1 MSSSKDDSSLASE
14 RVLLT
19 AQFKAAVQAVIEW
32 IDGDASANPV
42 VQESD
47 HVLRLLYLLERIV
60 SHGLKQVQFFGATTP
75 WHVLAQLPT
84 CLPGTDA
91 FVDQVRDWAPTNS
104 DVARGRVALRAA
116 LNDGALVAYLNA
128 LCFNQP
134 LMAKCYHASALLR
147 SDEHVSIVV
156 MLLQALLQ
164 AVQFHLPVRDALF
177 ADDKYWQKHA
187 AATSIETAAAAAAAA
202 SADFP
207 AAQVAKNAAELRR
220 SIAEQRRLRELK
232 LAAERQ
238 ASAALAEEQAAR
250 LLQEREQQ
258 LAAKEERLN
267 AELSRAEQLRQSLQ
281 QQQIDLASAAAAAAA
296 ATPTPLDD
304 TQRLFQL
311 ASTLYANRPAHASVF
326 LDVDAPPPPNAP
338 SIATAGAR
346 GKRPRMEDAVAVLT
360 APLAVA
366 LFDGHGGQDA
376 AQMCA
381 SALPAF
387 VREAMRRRANDAPEA
402 LRDVCALLQRW
413 LSEQQAPPIAEIG
426 TTATILLRSAADDTW
441 HVAQVGDARA
451 VLFELAFAPVDQST
465 WSSAAPSL
473 DALRASSAAARAEIA
488 RAADFGT
495 APRNVGVGGAL
506 LRATELTPCHR
517 PSVDSER
524 ARVEARG
531 GAIMRGRVCGVL
543 AVTRA
548 LGDTAIEPY
557 LSHTPE
563 LRGPFRFDAAGD
575 AEFEIRSVLVLACD
589 GAWDV
594 LTNEAVAQQLIES
607 ALAAAHDSDASAD
620 AGVESSFVIG
630 RPPPLQS
637 APFASARDVV
647 LDPLRAAVRVRD
659 AALRVGSS
667 DNVSVLVAAM
677 PAATPVAALPTTV
690 ALPAAP
696 AVALAPAAPASAP
709 VVIPSTARQ
718 ASTGSSSSTS
728 PPGAE
733 MSKRERRLLAAEAAR
748 HRARQQ
754 SHGSTSPTSPESRSA
769 AVTPETLRRRAR
781 SSTTSDLLT
790 QRGGSDEQAAVLDDL
805 DAARRDLHS
814 EREAERQ
821 RIVAERLKQRR
832 RASDVRRIVANYA
845 AQKEAR
851 QSAEA
856 AALAEKELQR
866 RKRAAATFGP
876 EWDAK
881 SVPVVA
887 APQQTATAAAAAADE
902 PLVLSLS
909 ADELTIVQYLRD
921 PVTGVGVQRA
931 LAGGERLFTGS
942 EMVDWLLQHV
952 DSSTPDS
959 TPPQSPLRYSSGL
972 PPAALDAGALSSSL
986 GAMGG
991 VAGVRRADA
1000 FAFAQRLLAIG
1011 VVRIVHDAA
1020 FSSSSPSSSSSSS
1033 SLRELRDTPSI
1044 TLALCDD
1051 FSPTIVL
1058 RENPPIEP
1066 IDDGAGG
1073 VVMAFPSRVPRRRPD
1088 WLDDKCTDVC
1098 MECSVVFKL
1107 MVRRHHCRSCGFV
1120 LCGKCANR
1128 KIALPHLGYATRQLT
1143 CERCIATFYSGGAKV
1158 TVQGVVE
1165 VPPEAV
1171 GGRRSRRNTS
1181 EIKN

>member
-1 MSSSKDDSSLASE
+1 MSSSKDANSLASE

-32 IDGDASANPV
+32 IDGDATANPV

-47 HVLRLLYLLERIV
+47 DVLRLLYLLERIV
-60 SHGLKQVQFFGATTP
+60 AHGLKQVQFFGATTP

-147 SDEHVSIVV
+147 SDEHASIVV

-187 AATSIETAAAAAAAA
+187 AATAIETTAA
-202 SADFP
+202 SAAADFP

-238 ASAALAEEQAAR
+238 ASAALAEEQATR
-250 LLQEREQQ
+250 LLQAREQQ

-281 QQQIDLASAAAAAAA
+281 QQQIELASAAAAAATA
-296 ATPTPLDD
+296 PPPLDD

-338 SIATAGAR
+338 SIATAAAR

-366 LFDGHGGQDA
+366 LFDGHGGEDA

-387 VREAMRRRANDAPEA
+387 VREAMRRRANDAPDA
-402 LRDVCALLQRW
+402 LRDVCSLLQRW

-426 TTATILLRSAADDTW
+426 TTATILLRSAADDAW

-465 WSSAAPSL
+465 WSTGTPSL

-548 LGDTAIEPY
+548 LGDTSIEPY

-594 LTNEAVAQQLIES
+594 LTNEAVAQQLIDS
-607 ALAAAHDSDASAD
+607 ALVAAHDSDVSAD
-620 AGVESSFVIG
+620 AGAESSFLIG
-630 RPPPLQS
+630 RPPPQS

-647 LDPLRAAVRVRD
+647 LDPLRAAVLVRD

-677 PAATPVAALPTTV
+677 PAAAPVAALPIAS
-690 ALPAAP
+690 ALPAPAAAP
-696 AVALAPAAPASAP
+696 VLAAPASAP
-709 VVIPSTARQ
+709 VVIPSIARQ
-718 ASTGSSSSTS
+718 ASTGSNSSTS

-781 SSTTSDLLT
+781 SSTTSELQT
-790 QRGGSDEQAAVLDDL
+790 QRGGTDEQAAVLDDL
-805 DAARRDLHS
+805 DAARRDLLS

-887 APQQTATAAAAAADE
+887 APQQQTAAAAADE

-952 DSSTPDS
+952 DSSTPES

-972 PPAALDAGALSSSL
+972 PPAPLDAAALSSSL

-991 VAGVRRADA
+991 VAGIRRADA

-1020 FSSSSPSSSSSSS
+1020 FSSSSPSPSSASASSSSS

-1073 VVMAFPSRVPRRRPD
+1073 VVMAFPARVPRRRPD

-1143 CERCIATFYSGGAKV
+1143 CERCIATFYSGGSKV